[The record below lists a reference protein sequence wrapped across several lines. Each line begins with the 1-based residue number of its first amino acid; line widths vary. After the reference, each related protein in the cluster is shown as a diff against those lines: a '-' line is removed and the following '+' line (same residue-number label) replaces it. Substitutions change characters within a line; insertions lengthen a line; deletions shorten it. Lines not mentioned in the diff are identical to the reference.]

1 MVIVLHFVSRGFSG
15 SRAERAEEEEAEADT
30 PSGHSPQTLHP
41 PPATPHS
48 QSPSPRSPPRRSAD
62 TDSPLDR
69 WRGVFGND
77 SELRKQNKQTNKMTS
92 TEVLKEGNVFLGRSL
107 KNILSISAVS
117 GLLAN
122 HCLLS
127 ARASLS
133 AGLLFY
139 IWFRK
144 VSLRCEAGRGGGEEG
159 GHSTDPPP
167 QLPLP
172 IPHTPQPGFTGPVL

>member
-1 MVIVLHFVSRGFSG
+1 MI
-15 SRAERAEEEEAEADT
+15 
-30 PSGHSPQTLHP
+30 
-41 PPATPHS
+41 
-48 QSPSPRSPPRRSAD
+48 
-62 TDSPLDR
+62 
-69 WRGVFGND
+69 
-77 SELRKQNKQTNKMTS
+77 S
-92 TEVLKEGNVFLGRSL
+92 TEVLKEGNVFLGRSQ

-139 IWFRK
+139 IWLRK
-144 VSLRCEAGRGGGEEG
+144 VFLRCEAGRGGEKGE
-159 GHSTDPPP
+159 HSTEPPP

-172 IPHTPQPGFTGPVL
+172 IPHTPQPGFTGPVNCLVNYGITRKTVDKVIFNSRLQMTNYKYKCFMRKKKKKNLEGGGQQINESFRLIAKTKLRLTRREL

>member
-1 MVIVLHFVSRGFSG
+1 M
-15 SRAERAEEEEAEADT
+15 
-30 PSGHSPQTLHP
+30 
-41 PPATPHS
+41 
-48 QSPSPRSPPRRSAD
+48 
-62 TDSPLDR
+62 
-69 WRGVFGND
+69 FGND
-77 SELRKQNKQTNKMTS
+77 SELRIHFNKTNKQTNKMTS
-92 TEVLKEGNVFLGRSL
+92 TEVLKEGNVFLGRSQ

-144 VSLRCEAGRGGGEEG
+144 VFLRCEAGRGGEEG

-172 IPHTPQPGFTGPVL
+172 IPHTPQPGFTGPVNCLVNYGTTRKTVGKVIFNSRLQMTNYKYKCFMRK